1 MKNYLKLL
9 VGFILIS
16 FFTSCSEEEI
26 HEDHNILGVWETTVS
41 SHTYTLVFGEHNTGL
56 SIETM
61 ANDAEVTS
69 SAISFSWMVNNK
81 DIVITD
87 GNTMQ
92 RNYSINAE
100 GELVLSPSNLRF
112 LKVSN
117 DYSRYY

>member
-16 FFTSCSEEEI
+16 FCTSCSEEEI

-69 SAISFSWMVNNK
+69 SAISFSWMANNK